1 MHRRSLGSARRL
13 ALIAAVLIVIG
24 SAMPW
29 YQAGGGPGLPALV
42 FNAFSNMS
50 PGFASF
56 LAGLA
61 TLALLALPYAMGERP
76 APLDNW
82 LSFGV
87 LGLVAVLGVVLWVPM
102 SGSLADPS
110 GLLPNRAYG
119 FWIALVGAALLAR
132 AAFEIFQK
140 PERR

>member
-13 ALIAAVLIVIG
+13 ALIAAILIVIG
-24 SAMPW
+24 SVLPW
-29 YQAGGGPGLPALV
+29 FQQGGGVAELPTRV
-42 FNAFSNMS
+42 YTAFDGT
-50 PGFASF
+50 GFASF

-61 TLALLALPYAMGERP
+61 TLALLALPYAMGDRP

-87 LGLVAVLGVVLWVPM
+87 LGVVGIAGVLLWVPT
-102 SGSLADPS
+102 SGSLADLS

-119 FWIALVGAALLAR
+119 FWIAFVGAALLAR